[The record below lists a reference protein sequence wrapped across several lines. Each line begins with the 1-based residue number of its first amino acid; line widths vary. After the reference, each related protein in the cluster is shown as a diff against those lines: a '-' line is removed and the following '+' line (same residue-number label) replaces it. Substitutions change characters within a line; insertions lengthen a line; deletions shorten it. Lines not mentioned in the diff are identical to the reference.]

1 MKFHTRAAV
10 ALSFLALVF
19 SAVAQ
24 TSLANSGASSVSAQV
39 PRLIRFSG
47 VAKDETGKVMS
58 GVVGITF
65 ALYKDKAALRCG

>member
-1 MKFHTRAAV
+1 
-10 ALSFLALVF
+10 
-19 SAVAQ
+19 
-24 TSLANSGASSVSAQV
+24 V